1 MHTCRL
7 LVLLIPW
14 DVGSSKANGLRDGV
28 PQPGRRH
35 HPTNRSAVNGKT
47 KDHGDVLQRH
57 HDLARRKV
65 ERVGLR
71 TPPVHESHQRGG
83 IHQRQTAVD
92 EPSKRQEP
100 RTTYEQLIQQ
110 VPVQG
115 GMRADPER
123 LQMLSITTTVKK
135 Y

>member
-1 MHTCRL
+1 MHACRL

-14 DVGSSKANGLRDGV
+14 DVGRSKANGLRDGV

-47 KDHGDVLQRH
+47 KDHGDILQRH

-71 TPPVHESHQRGG
+71 TPPVHESHQCGG